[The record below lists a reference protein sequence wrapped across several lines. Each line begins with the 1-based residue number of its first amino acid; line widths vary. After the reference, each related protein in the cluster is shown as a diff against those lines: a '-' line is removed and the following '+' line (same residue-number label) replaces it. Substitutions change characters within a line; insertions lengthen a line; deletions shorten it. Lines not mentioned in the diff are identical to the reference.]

1 LGVRGRRER
10 EMSELDMDMETEGGE
25 EGDSE

>member
-1 LGVRGRRER
+1 MRGRRER
-10 EMSELDMDMETEGGE
+10 EMSELDMDVETEGGE